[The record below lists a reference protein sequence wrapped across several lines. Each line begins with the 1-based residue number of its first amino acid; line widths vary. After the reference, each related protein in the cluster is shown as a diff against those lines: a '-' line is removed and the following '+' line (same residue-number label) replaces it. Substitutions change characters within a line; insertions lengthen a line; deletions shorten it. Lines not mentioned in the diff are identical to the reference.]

1 MKSGPI
7 LASFF
12 TLLLLLVVP
21 LPAQEIEVQRHE
33 LKNGLTL
40 LTQEDHSVPAIC
52 YIAFFRVG
60 SRNEHPGITG
70 ISHLFEHMMFN
81 GSGKFEPKEFDRL
94 LESNGGYSNGT
105 TNRDRTSYWEEFPTE
120 ALELVLDLES
130 DRMRSLRLTEENLE
144 QERAIVKEERRV
156 GVDNSVPGKLA
167 EELYMA
173 AYKAHPYRWPV
184 VGWMADLD
192 NITLQDTQDYF
203 RIYYAPNNAVVVITG
218 DFDTQELV
226 PLMERY
232 FGDLPPGPP
241 PRPISN
247 PEGKP
252 NGERRVKV
260 HKAAELP
267 VLRVAY
273 QTVEVTHEDAPPLE
287 VLATVLAR
295 GESSR
300 LFRKLV
306 YEKQVASFAEAEFSN
321 QIGPGLFSFNIGLTP
336 DHTPDEAEQPL
347 YALLEELRQDSVNA
361 RELQKAKNILSADFV
376 KSLKSNLGRA
386 FSLGTYEVL
395 FGSYEEMFKSLDRI
409 NAVTAEDI
417 QRVLETYFNEKNR
430 TVVTL
435 VPEAPAAD

>member
-7 LASFF
+7 LAGFF

-144 QERAIVKEERRV
+144 QERLIVKEERRV
-156 GVDNSVPGKLA
+156 RVDNSVSGKLA

-306 YEKQVASFAEAEFSN
+306 YEEQVASFAEAEFSN
-321 QIGPGLFSFNIGLTP
+321 QIGPGLFSFNIGLAP

-386 FSLGTYEVL
+386 LSLGTYEVL
-395 FGSYEEMFKSLDRI
+395 FGSYEEMFKTLDRI

-435 VPEAPAAD
+435 VPEVPAAD

>member
-1 MKSGPI
+1 
-7 LASFF
+7 
-12 TLLLLLVVP
+12 LLVFP
-21 LPAQEIEVQRHE
+21 LAAQEIEVQRHQ

-52 YIAFFRVG
+52 YIVFFRVG
-60 SRNEHPGITG
+60 SRNERPGITG

-105 TNRDRTSYWEEFPTE
+105 TNRDRTNYWEEVPSQ

-156 GVDNSVPGKLA
+156 GVDNSVPGTLN

-192 NITLQDTQDYF
+192 NVTLQDTKDYF

-218 DFDTQELV
+218 AFDTQELL
-226 PLMERY
+226 PLMEKY
-232 FGDLPPGPP
+232 LGDLPPGPP

-247 PEGKP
+247 PEEAQ

-267 VLRVAY
+267 ALRVAY
-273 QTVEVTHEDAPPLE
+273 KTVGVTHEDAPPLE

-306 YEKQVASFAEAEFSN
+306 YQEQVASFAEADFSN

-336 DHTPDEAEQPL
+336 GHTPAEAEQLL
-347 YALLEELRQDSVNA
+347 YPLLEKLRQESVSP

-376 KSLKSNLGRA
+376 KGLKSNLGRA
-386 FSLGTYEVL
+386 WNLGTYEIL
-395 FGSYEEMFKSLDRI
+395 YGSYEEMFKALDRI
-409 NAVTAEDI
+409 NAVSAGDI
-417 QRVLETYFNEKNR
+417 QRVLETYINEKNR